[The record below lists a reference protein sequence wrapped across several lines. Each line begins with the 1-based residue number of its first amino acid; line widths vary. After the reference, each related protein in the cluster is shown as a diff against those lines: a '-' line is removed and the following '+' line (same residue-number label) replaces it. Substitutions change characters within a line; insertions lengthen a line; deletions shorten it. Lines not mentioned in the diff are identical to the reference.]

1 MRAYLGCTHAGTCVN
16 ACFHCMYA
24 DSIQYAERSC
34 MNTCRFAHD
43 QCRFLVFANKK
54 MLVVA
59 GACAHVSAYGLLG
72 GCAHA
77 LVSVNNWAVVWDSI
91 EFEKSTS
98 TVQILNPQTVNA
110 KVVHNRVVLHSFI
123 CVHVYAFDIKSMV
136 HCGSASGRRRCFWA
150 SLLLHTNCNS
160 SWRNWSTSCVVA

>member
-1 MRAYLGCTHAGTCVN
+1 
-16 ACFHCMYA
+16 
-24 DSIQYAERSC
+24 

-77 LVSVNNWAVVWDSI
+77 LVSVNN
-91 EFEKSTS
+91 
-98 TVQILNPQTVNA
+98 
-110 KVVHNRVVLHSFI
+110 
-123 CVHVYAFDIKSMV
+123 
-136 HCGSASGRRRCFWA
+136 
-150 SLLLHTNCNS
+150 
-160 SWRNWSTSCVVA
+160 